1 MLPLNIEWLDD
12 ASGLQ
17 CFNESHI
24 LPLSM
29 VVIFI
34 YRYFSLY
41 LSLSVS
47 HSHSLFLPPSLP
59 LSHSLAISFFFLS
72 LIILYVSLSL
82 FFLFFF
88 FFLCL
93 SFFLSP
99 SLILSYISVS
109 PHIICIFSHEI
120 QLCKYLNGPSYKKRA
135 KLLYQKAIM
144 TRHRKK
150 TMKYLSTNFFWD
162 HSYTW
167 NDQLQD
173 FKHLHRCLYL
183 LHSISPLFPQLY
195 RVIFTL

>member
-1 MLPLNIEWLDD
+1 MLDINQYYIKLQFKW
-12 ASGLQ
+12 GLYSFRMEVLKNRRRRLTKSQGTLSSLINSEPWQ
-17 CFNESHI
+17 CFNGSHI

-99 SLILSYISVS
+99 SLILSYISPS
-109 PHIICIFSHEI
+109 PLIICISSHEI
-120 QLCKYLNGPSYKKRA
+120 QLCKYLKGP
-135 KLLYQKAIM
+135 
-144 TRHRKK
+144 
-150 TMKYLSTNFFWD
+150 
-162 HSYTW
+162 
-167 NDQLQD
+167 
-173 FKHLHRCLYL
+173 
-183 LHSISPLFPQLY
+183 
-195 RVIFTL
+195 